1 MAETKEIKEKSIT
14 ITSIYATMQELEELY
29 GVTEQQIYQNWYE
42 LKRRLVAAELQEE
55 TPKELGN

>member
-1 MAETKEIKEKSIT
+1 MDKEQEKKEKSIT

-55 TPKELGN
+55 SPKE